1 MNYYYI
7 VFSQQ
12 DILKNIVIEELLR
25 ERTNYYIN
33 KKNQLDFW
41 IVMNPSFLFSDNI
54 LKKIKKSNFYTQ
66 QKKNIEYNNSQYF
79 ATIITTNIEYLRWIK
94 LRIGYFENIEEINET
109 LNYKSDGIFGI
120 FNPLESN
127 VKSPFLKF
135 KNTIHPDILVE
146 KYKKSLEV

>member
-1 MNYYYI
+1 MIFYYI

-41 IVMNPSFLFSDNI
+41 IVMNPSFLFSNPI
-54 LKKIKKSNFYTQ
+54 LKKIKKSNFYKQ
-66 QKKNIEYNNSQYF
+66 QRNNIEYNNSQYF

-94 LRIGYFENIEEINET
+94 LRIGYFENIEEINEN
-109 LNYKSDGIFGI
+109 LNY
-120 FNPLESN
+120 SN
-127 VKSPFLKF
+127 NFFS
-135 KNTIHPDILVE
+135 
-146 KYKKSLEV
+146 